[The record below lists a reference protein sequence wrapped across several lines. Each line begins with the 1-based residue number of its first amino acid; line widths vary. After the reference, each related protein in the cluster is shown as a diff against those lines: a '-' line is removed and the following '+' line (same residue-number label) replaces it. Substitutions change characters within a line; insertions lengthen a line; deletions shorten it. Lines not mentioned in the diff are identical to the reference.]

1 MSYRKTLVK
10 DNKYTMKT
18 FTFRWLIC
26 LSLLF
31 FVTPCLYAQ
40 RFSFWNNMYTGW
52 SSANLGGDVKKP
64 STKTFKLSDALYNH
78 LWTLTTDGKCAGQNG
93 ETKCIHVGTGSSYS
107 QYLILET
114 TTSFSFVDV
123 VRVATA
129 VTKSRKYTLDV
140 VLMKGEENLKASLV
154 YGVQKDGVT
163 TRIFEFDNNKDIGEA
178 AKLKV
183 EMKGEKYEEGA
194 LCLFFIEVAS
204 VLSDRQEL
212 QQQHIQPEKIY
223 SYQVQRTFA
232 STHWNTICLPFDV
245 SKDALKEAMGKNCAL
260 REFTQKVGNNVLKFD
275 KTDAITAGVPYLIK
289 PAVEV
294 KNPIF
299 SNVVYKDVKPQ
310 TVQDETGKYAF
321 VGTFDPVKLSVD
333 GSELF
338 LLSNGNLAKP
348 KSDKVNEM
356 YGMRAYFKINEQNST
371 SAKQITYAI
380 DCDSET
386 VTGIQSPVYPST
398 NSQHI
403 YNLQGVDVGADIH
416 HLPAGVYVM
425 GGKKIMKR

>member
-1 MSYRKTLVK
+1 MKTL
-10 DNKYTMKT
+10 TI
-18 FTFRWLIC
+18 RSLWC
-26 LSLLF
+26 LVILLGGQ
-31 FVTPCLYAQ
+31 LQINAQ
-40 RFSFWNNMYTGW
+40 KFSFSNSMFSGW
-52 SSANLGGDVKKP
+52 VSAKLGDENKKN
-64 STKTFKLSDALYNH
+64 KGIFELSNAPFNH
-78 LWTLTTDGKCAGQNG
+78 RWILTTDGNCASQKG
-93 ETKCIHVGTGSSYS
+93 EVECIHVGTGSSYS

-154 YGVQKDGVT
+154 YGVQKDRVT

-204 VLSDRQEL
+204 VLSDQQKL
-212 QQQHIQPEKIY
+212 QTQHIKPGDTY
-223 SYQVQRTFA
+223 SYQVQRIF
-232 STHWNTICLPFDV
+232 SKDHWNTICLPFNV
-245 SKDALKEAMGKNCAL
+245 SKEALAETMGKNCAL
-260 REFTQKVGNNVLKFD
+260 REFTKTVVNNVLKF
-275 KTDAITAGVPYLIK
+275 KDAVAIEAGVPYLIK
-289 PAVEV
+289 PKSKVE
-294 KNPIF
+294 NPIF

-333 GSELF
+333 GSDLF

-386 VTGIQSPVYPST
+386 VTGIQSQRVHPST

-416 HLPAGVYVM
+416 HLPAGMYVM

>member
-1 MSYRKTLVK
+1 
-10 DNKYTMKT
+10 MKT
-18 FTFRWLIC
+18 FTFRWLIS

-40 RFSFWNNMYTGW
+40 RFSFWNNMFIGW
-52 SSANLGGDVKKP
+52 NSANLGGDVKKP
-64 STKTFKLSDALYNH
+64 SRETFKLSDALYNH
-78 LWTLTTDGKCAGQNG
+78 QWTLTTDGKCAGQNG
-93 ETKCIHVGTGSSYS
+93 ETKCIHVGTGTSYS
-107 QYLILET
+107 QYLILKS

-154 YGVQKDGVT
+154 DEVQKDDVT
-163 TRIFEFDNNKDIGEA
+163 TRIFEFDNVNAIGDA

-232 STHWNTICLPFDV
+232 STHWNTICLPFAV
-245 SKDALKEAMGKNCAL
+245 SKETLAEAMGKNCAL
-260 REFTQKVGNNVLKFD
+260 RVFTKKVENNVLKFN
-275 KTDAITAGVPYLIK
+275 KTDTIKAGVPYLIK
-289 PAVEV
+289 PARDVV
-294 KNPIF
+294 NPIF
-299 SNVVYKDVKPQ
+299 SNVTYVKNIEPQ

-333 GSELF
+333 GSDLF

-403 YNLQGVDVGADIH
+403 YNLQGVDVGADIQ

-425 GGKKIMKR
+425 GGKKIIKR

>member
-1 MSYRKTLVK
+1 MKTL
-10 DNKYTMKT
+10 
-18 FTFRWLIC
+18 TFRWLIC

-93 ETKCIHVGTGSSYS
+93 ETKCIHVGTGDSYS
-107 QYLILET
+107 QYLILKS

-129 VTKSRKYTLDV
+129 VTNSRKYTQDV

-154 YGVQKDGVT
+154 YGVQKDRVT

-245 SKDALKEAMGKNCAL
+245 SKETLAEAMGKNCAL
-260 REFTQKVGNNVLKFD
+260 REFNKKVDNNVLKFKNVVANFEND
-275 KTDAITAGVPYLIK
+275 IVIQAGVPYLIK
-289 PAVEV
+289 PADKVE
-294 KNPIF
+294 NPIF
-299 SNVVYKDVKPQ
+299 SNVVYEDVKPQ
-310 TVQDETGKYAF
+310 EVQDETGQYAF

-333 GSELF
+333 GTNLF
-338 LLSNGNLAKP
+338 LLANGNLAKP
-348 KSDKVNEM
+348 RSKELSEM
-356 YGMRAYFKINEQNST
+356 YGMRAYFKINERNSS

-380 DCDSET
+380 DCGSET
-386 VTGIQSPVYPST
+386 VNGIQSLRVQPST
-398 NSQHI
+398 SSQHI
-403 YNLQGVDVGADIH
+403 YNLQGVDVGADIQ

-425 GGKKIMKR
+425 GGKKIIKR

>member
-1 MSYRKTLVK
+1 
-10 DNKYTMKT
+10 MKT
-18 FTFRWLIC
+18 FTFRWLIS

-40 RFSFWNNMYTGW
+40 RFSFWNNMYTSW
-52 SSANLGGDVKKP
+52 SSANLGGENQSIEP
-64 STKTFKLSDALYNH
+64 FELSDSLYNH
-78 LWTLTTDGKCAGQNG
+78 QWKLKTDGKCAGQNG
-93 ETKCIHVGTGSSYS
+93 EKKCIHVGTGNSYS

-129 VTKSRKYTLDV
+129 VTNSRKYTQDV

-154 YGVQKDGVT
+154 DEVQKDGVT
-163 TRIFEFDNNKDIGEA
+163 TRIFEFDVNKDIGDA

-183 EMKGEKYEEGA
+183 EMVGDKYEKGA
-194 LCLFFIEVAS
+194 LYLYYIDVAS
-204 VLSDRQEL
+204 RLSDIIAL
-212 QQQHIQPEKIY
+212 SSQHIKPGDTY

-245 SKDALKEAMGKNCAL
+245 SKEALAEAMGENCSL
-260 REFTQKVGNNVLKFD
+260 RKFTEKVKNNVLKFD
-275 KTDAITAGVPYLIK
+275 KTDAIKAGVPYLIK
-289 PAVEV
+289 PVRDVA
-294 KNPIF
+294 NPIF
-299 SNVVYKDVKPQ
+299 SNVTYVKNIEPQ

-321 VGTFDPVKLSVD
+321 VGTFDPVKLSDD
-333 GSELF
+333 GSDLF

-348 KSDKVNEM
+348 KSDKVSEM
-356 YGMRAYFKINEQNST
+356 YGMRAYFNINEQSSS

-386 VTGIQSPVYPST
+386 VTGIQSLRSQPST
-398 NSQHI
+398 SSQHI
-403 YNLQGVDVGADIH
+403 YNLQGVDVGTDIH

-425 GGKKIMKR
+425 GGKKIIKR

>member
-1 MSYRKTLVK
+1 
-10 DNKYTMKT
+10 MKT
-18 FTFRWLIC
+18 FTFRWLIS

-40 RFSFWNNMYTGW
+40 RFSFWNNMYTSW
-52 SSANLGGDVKKP
+52 SSANLGGENQSIEP
-64 STKTFKLSDALYNH
+64 FELSDTLYNH
-78 LWTLTTDGKCAGQNG
+78 QWTLTTDGKCASQNSD
-93 ETKCIHVGTGSSYS
+93 TKCIHVGTRDSYS

-129 VTKSRKYTLDV
+129 VTNRRKYTQDV
-140 VLMKGEENLKASLV
+140 VLMKGEDNLKASLV
-154 YGVQKDGVT
+154 DEVQKDGVT

-232 STHWNTICLPFDV
+232 SNHWNTICLPFDV
-245 SKDALKEAMGKNCAL
+245 SQKALNEAMGNCAL
-260 REFTQKVGNNVLKFD
+260 REFTKKVENNVLNFENAV
-275 KTDAITAGVPYLIK
+275 AIKAGVPYLIK
-289 PAVEV
+289 PVRDVA
-294 KNPIF
+294 NPIF
-299 SNVVYKDVKPQ
+299 SNVTYVKNIEPKAIEDANGQ
-310 TVQDETGKYAF
+310 FAF
-321 VGTFDPVKLSVD
+321 VGTFDPVKLSD
-333 GSELF
+333 NGSELF

-356 YGMRAYFKINEQNST
+356 YGMRAYFKINEKSSS

-380 DCDSET
+380 DCGSDI
-386 VTGIQSPVYPST
+386 VNGIQSLRVQPST
-398 NSQHI
+398 SSQHI
-403 YNLQGVDVGADIH
+403 YNLQGVDVGADIQ

-425 GGKKIMKR
+425 GRKKIMKR

>member
-1 MSYRKTLVK
+1 
-10 DNKYTMKT
+10 MKT

-40 RFSFWNNMYTGW
+40 RFSFWNYMYTGW
-52 SSANLGGDVKKP
+52 SSADLGGNVKKP
-64 STKTFKLSDALYNH
+64 STQTFELSDSLYNH
-78 LWTLTTDGKCAGQNG
+78 QWTLTTDGKCAGQNG
-93 ETKCIHVGTGSSYS
+93 DTKCIHVGNGSSYS

-129 VTKSRKYTLDV
+129 VTNSRKYTQDV

-154 YGVQKDGVT
+154 YGVQKDRVT

-204 VLSDRQEL
+204 VLSDQQKL
-212 QQQHIQPEKIY
+212 QTQHIKSGETY
-223 SYQVQRTFA
+223 SYQVQRIF
-232 STHWNTICLPFDV
+232 SKDHWSTICLPFDV
-245 SKDALKEAMGKNCAL
+245 SRKALNEAMGNCAL
-260 REFTQKVGNNVLKFD
+260 REFNKKVENNVLKFENAV
-275 KTDAITAGVPYLIK
+275 AIEAGVPYLIK
-289 PAVEV
+289 PVSDV
-294 KNPIF
+294 VNPIF
-299 SNVVYKDVKPQ
+299 SNVTYVKNIQPKAIEDTNGQ
-310 TVQDETGKYAF
+310 FAF

-333 GSELF
+333 GSDLF
-338 LLSNGNLAKP
+338 LLANGNLAKP
-348 KSDKVNEM
+348 KSEEVSEM
-356 YGMRAYFKINEQNST
+356 YGMRAYFKINQQTSS

-380 DCDSET
+380 DCGSET
-386 VTGIQSPVYPST
+386 VNGIQSLRVHPST
-398 NSQHI
+398 HNQHI
-403 YNLQGVDVGADIH
+403 YNLQGVDVGTDIH

-425 GGKKIMKR
+425 GGKKIIKR

>member
-1 MSYRKTLVK
+1 MKTL
-10 DNKYTMKT
+10 TI
-18 FTFRWLIC
+18 RSLWC
-26 LSLLF
+26 LVILLGGQ
-31 FVTPCLYAQ
+31 LQINAQ
-40 RFSFWNNMYTGW
+40 KFSFSNSMFSGW
-52 SSANLGGDVKKP
+52 VSAKLGDENKKN
-64 STKTFKLSDALYNH
+64 KGIFELSNAPFNH
-78 LWTLTTDGKCAGQNG
+78 RWILTTDGNCASQKG
-93 ETKCIHVGTGSSYS
+93 EVECIHVGTGDSYS

-129 VTKSRKYTLDV
+129 VTNSRKYTQDV

-183 EMKGEKYEEGA
+183 EMVGEKYETGA
-194 LCLFFIEVAS
+194 LYLYYIDVAS
-204 VLSDRQEL
+204 RFSDTVALSS
-212 QQQHIQPEKIY
+212 QHVKPGEIY

-245 SKDALKEAMGKNCAL
+245 SQKALNEAMGNCAL
-260 REFTQKVGNNVLKFD
+260 REFTQKVESNVLKFD
-275 KTDAITAGVPYLIK
+275 KTDSIKAGVPYLIK
-289 PAVEV
+289 PVRDVA
-294 KNPIF
+294 NPIF
-299 SNVVYKDVKPQ
+299 SNVTYVKNIEPQ

-321 VGTFDPVKLSVD
+321 VGTFDPVKLSDD

-348 KSDKVNEM
+348 KSDKVSEM

-380 DCDSET
+380 DCGSDIVS
-386 VTGIQSPVYPST
+386 GIQSLRVQPST
-398 NSQHI
+398 SSQHI
-403 YNLQGVDVGADIH
+403 YNLQGVDVGTDIH
-416 HLPAGVYVM
+416 HLPAGIYVM
-425 GGKKIMKR
+425 GGKKIIKR